1 MRRSVLRCL
10 LLLPLVPL
18 AGCAS
23 YATANDAPG
32 LQRGPNTITGHAQL
46 FYSASGYVRD
56 CDGED
61 VYLVPVTPDSS
72 TRMTSAFGSP
82 AGGYV
87 SGRRLEDLLSATD
100 RALVR
105 SVECTDGGQFRFT
118 AIPDGQYFVLGR
130 ILWLIGHG
138 QNMANLMS
146 MVSVTNG
153 ETIDVELKKVF

>member
-1 MRRSVLRCL
+1 MRRSVIRCL
-10 LLLPLVPL
+10 PLLCLVPL
-18 AGCAS
+18 ASCAS

-46 FYSASGYVRD
+46 IYSASGYVRD

-61 VYLVPVTPDSS
+61 AYLVPVTPDSS
-72 TRMTSAFGSP
+72 ARMTAVFGSTVS
-82 AGGYV
+82 GYV
-87 SGRRLEDLLSATD
+87 SGHPLQDFLNTAD
-100 RALVR
+100 RARVR
-105 SVECTDGGQFRFT
+105 RVECTGGGQFRFT

-153 ETIDVELKKVF
+153 ETIDVDLKKVF